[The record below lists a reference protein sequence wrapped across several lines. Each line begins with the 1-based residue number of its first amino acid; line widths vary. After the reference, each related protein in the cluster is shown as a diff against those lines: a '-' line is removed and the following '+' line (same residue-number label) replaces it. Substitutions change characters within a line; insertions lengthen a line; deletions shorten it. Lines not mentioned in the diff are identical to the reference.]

1 VDVNSRWRGAA
12 PDALGMRVFDD
23 ELVVYNETTGSTHHL
38 SVLGSVVM
46 QTLLRHPDGIAF
58 GDLVRAVGDDEGV
71 AVDEALAHAIAR
83 ALDGLAELALA
94 VPLAR

>member
-46 QTLLRHPDGIAF
+46 QALLRYPDGIAYR
-58 GDLVRAVGDDEGV
+58 DLVRGVADDEGV
-71 AVDEALAHAIAR
+71 VVDDELENAVAR
-83 ALDGLAELALA
+83 ALDGLAALGLAAA
-94 VPLAR
+94 VDR